1 MRATAREYIDITSL
15 ITRQLEH
22 QVRRGAEAIETEA
35 MSFLRA
41 AEAEGAVSD
50 DAGAEQRSR
59 VFVGEY
65 GGQWV
70 GEVFTNHA
78 EFGVASVDV
87 VAGELGMLAEI
98 LGVAPAVGAS
108 AVGGGGPGDADSVT
122 SFQSADVGADRV
134 DCADD
139 LVAGDQREFGERE
152 VALHGVEIG
161 VAESAAVDADADFV
175 GAGKGLI

>member
-41 AEAEGAVSD
+41 AETVGAVSN

-59 VFVGEY
+59 VFVGER
-65 GGQWV
+65 GGKWV
-70 GEVFTNHA
+70 GEVFPDNA

-87 VAGELGMLAEI
+87 VAGELGMLAKI
-98 LGVAPAVGAS
+98 LGVALAVGTS
-108 AVGGGGPGDADSVT
+108 AVGGVEPGDADSV
-122 SFQSADVGADRV
+122 A
-134 DCADD
+134 
-139 LVAGDQREFGERE
+139 
-152 VALHGVEIG
+152 
-161 VAESAAVDADADFV
+161 
-175 GAGKGLI
+175 